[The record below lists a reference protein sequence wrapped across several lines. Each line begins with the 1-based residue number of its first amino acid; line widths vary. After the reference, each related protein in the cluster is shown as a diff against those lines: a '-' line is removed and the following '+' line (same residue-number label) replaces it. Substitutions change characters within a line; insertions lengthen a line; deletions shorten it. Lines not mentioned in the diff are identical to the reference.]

1 MMKPISL
8 FYIFIVGFAF
18 VAISCAPANLDITPL
33 PTETAIPTETT
44 ATSTPVVAPTEA
56 VASNET
62 DETSPAISN
71 EDLVNLIVASSP
83 DRIPAGAVEWIVDRA
98 RGAETVRNVEGGLAK
113 KIFITERGGG
123 KASLTFGV
131 FDSEG
136 AAKTYYDFI
145 KGLRASLEFGEPRAN
160 FPENSLFGSGLYGSN
175 AIVQEGN
182 LFIEVSVEA
191 FSSTSGDPLTGLT
204 RATLSIMEEGV
215 ALGSTQSTEQ
225 APILVDIE
233 AIMPDTLEANGT
245 WTKIETLPVLVENGS
260 AIEIVYRQN
269 TENINIYFGTFNA
282 PSDTLIA
289 YQNILSRGTVGTQ
302 LNTELIAVKSSSAQM
317 GVLVEVL
324 KAVQPIFEQ
333 P

>member
-1 MMKPISL
+1 MMKRVSL
-8 FYIFIVGFAF
+8 FYYLIVCLTFL
-18 VAISCAPANLDITPL
+18 ISSCAPSDLDMTPL
-33 PTETAIPTETT
+33 PTETPVPTEIPV
-44 ATSTPVVAPTEA
+44 TSTPAITLTEA
-56 VASNET
+56 VSSTE
-62 DETSPAISN
+62 EVSSLSISN
-71 EDLVNLIVASSP
+71 DDLVNLIVASSP

-98 RGAETVRNVEGGLAK
+98 KGAESVRNVEGGIAK
-113 KIFITERGGG
+113 KIFISERGGG

-131 FDSEG
+131 FDSED
-136 AAKTYYDFI
+136 AAKAYYDFI

-160 FPENSLFGSGLYGSN
+160 FPENNLFGSGLYGSN
-175 AIVQEGN
+175 AIVQENN

-204 RATLSIMEEGV
+204 RATLSIMTDGV
-215 ALGSTQSTEQ
+215 ALSSTQSTEQ

-233 AIMPDTLEANGT
+233 EMMPDTLEAGGT

-282 PSDTLIA
+282 PSDTLVA
-289 YQNILSRGTVGTQ
+289 YQNLLSRGTIGTQ

-317 GVLVEVL
+317 GILVEVL
-324 KAVQPIFEQ
+324 KAVQPIFET